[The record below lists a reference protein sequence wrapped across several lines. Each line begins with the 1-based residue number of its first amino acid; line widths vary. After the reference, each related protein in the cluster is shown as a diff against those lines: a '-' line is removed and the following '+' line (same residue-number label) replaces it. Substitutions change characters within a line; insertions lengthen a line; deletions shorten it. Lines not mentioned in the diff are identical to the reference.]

1 MHQTLYRKYRPKTFS
16 DLVGQDHIK
25 TVLRG
30 GIIADKT
37 SHAYLFA
44 GSRGTGKTTTARIFA
59 QALNCLNPQNGQACH
74 GCQACQLINQGKAID
89 IIEIDA
95 ASNRGIDEIRDLRDR
110 VRFPPSMLKKKIYII
125 DEVHMLTTE
134 AFNALLKTLEEPPDH
149 AIFILATT
157 EVHKIPATIQ
167 SRVLRLNFNL
177 GSSKQIFQY
186 LQTVAAKEKIN
197 ITAEAMKLIA
207 LTADGS
213 FRDALSSFEQVIHS
227 EAEITEEIVRDTL
240 GLGEVKTANDLVEAM
255 MVGDQ
260 QKALNLLDHL
270 NHQGTNASHIHRL
283 LVEHFRRLLRQSFT
297 DQTSRFTSEQIIKI
311 LENLIE
317 TTQTIRTSPLPFLPL
332 EIVIAKF
339 TSQKLSAPS
348 DSSPSISPP
357 SSPPPNSWLQ
367 VLEQLQNS
375 NNSLIYLLKGASIQE
390 ISDNDLKIFVRFKF
404 HADRLMENK
413 NRQIIEEIIAKV
425 YGKKLIFSCSSS
437 QPSLPSN
444 SQPSPPSLPSNPSFS
459 ENLAKTAEE
468 ILG

>member
-1 MHQTLYRKYRPKTFS
+1 MYQTLYRKYRPKTFS
-16 DLVGQDHIK
+16 DLIGQDHIK

-59 QALNCLNPQNGQACH
+59 QALNCLNPQDGQACH
-74 GCQACQLINQGKAID
+74 SCQSCQMINQSKAID

-110 VRFPPSMLKKKIYII
+110 VRFPPVAFKKKVYII

-134 AFNALLKTLEEPPDH
+134 AFNALLKTLEEPPNH

-157 EVHKIPATIQ
+157 EVHKVPATIQ

-177 GSSKQIFQY
+177 GSSAQIFQY

-197 ITAEAMKLIA
+197 ITDEALELIA

-213 FRDALSSFEQVIHS
+213 FRDALSSFEQVIHG
-227 EAEITEEIVRDTL
+227 EAEITEEIVLNTL
-240 GLGEVKTANDLVEAM
+240 GLGEVKATNDLIGAM
-255 MVGDQ
+255 IVGDQ
-260 QKALNLLDHL
+260 QKAFFLLDNL
-270 NHQGTNASHIHRL
+270 NNQGTNASHIHRL
-283 LVEHFRRLLRQSFT
+283 LVENFRQLLRQSFT
-297 DQTSRFTSEQIIKI
+297 DQISSFTSEQIIKI

-317 TTQTIRTSPLPFLPL
+317 ITPTIRTSPLPFLPL
-332 EIVIAKF
+332 EIVVAKF
-339 TSQKLSAPS
+339 TSQKLALSNSLSSISSSPSAPS
-348 DSSPSISPP
+348 
-357 SSPPPNSWLQ
+357 NHWLQ

-375 NNSLIYLLKGASIQE
+375 DSPLTYLLKGASVQE
-390 ISDNDLKIFVRFKF
+390 IIDDSLKVFVRFQF

-413 NRQIIEEIIAKV
+413 NRQAIEKILAKV
-425 YGKKLIFSCSSS
+425 YGKKLIFTCSSLQHSPPSHS
-437 QPSLPSN
+437 QLSKSSLPST
-444 SQPSPPSLPSNPSFS
+444 PSSSS
-459 ENLAKTAEE
+459 ENLAQAVEE